1 MSGPVRALR
10 GAVPLRL
17 LLSFL
22 VCFGVTA
29 WPGTAALAAHTLTG
43 VDVRSDPRGTIVAL
57 HTAEG
62 GALGIASFLLKD
74 PPRLVFDLP
83 ETQLDPELLEVIQVE
98 SPGLAQIRLGQ
109 FSLQP
114 DVARMVVDLPEDRAE
129 LTWELL
135 PGEEECESLL
145 LLRDRA
151 TVVLVPPT
159 VTRSEGAVLVCVA
172 GAGALQRSVGTLGDP
187 ARVYADVVGAIVQE
201 QIELDCDQA
210 PLRRLRMAQQE
221 PEEGQPMAR
230 IVLELTREEAHTV
243 FSEGR
248 DLVIA
253 VAPRS
258 GGLPLPAYAGS
269 DRLRGRTIVVDPGHG
284 GDDIGAPAGFGP
296 PPRGPYEKDIVLDV
310 GRRLAGLLEAEG
322 ASVAM
327 TRKDDTY
334 ISLRDRAA
342 LANRLRADALISI
355 HCNSGD
361 RPNTL
366 SGTSVYYDHR
376 HSARFAKLVQEEL
389 VAELGTEDRGVR
401 NANFAVIRRARGPGI
416 LVETAFINHS
426 GDRERLIHPNFRE
439 RAARA
444 ILRGLI
450 RFLCG
455 ESG

>member
-1 MSGPVRALR
+1 MSGPVRAFR
-10 GAVPLRL
+10 GALPLRL
-17 LLSFL
+17 LLFLL
-22 VCFGVTA
+22 VCSGVTA
-29 WPGTAALAAHTLTG
+29 WPGTAALAAHTITG

-57 HTAEG
+57 QTADG
-62 GALGIASFLLKD
+62 RALGIASFLLKD
-74 PPRLVFDLP
+74 PPRLVFDLA
-83 ETQLDPELLEVIQVE
+83 ETQLGPELPEVIQVE
-98 SPGLAQIRLGQ
+98 SPGLVQIRLGQ

-129 LTWELL
+129 LTWEPL

-151 TVVLVPPT
+151 TVVLAPPRI
-159 VTRSEGAVLVCVA
+159 TRSEGAVLVHVA
-172 GAGALQRSVGTLGDP
+172 GVGALQRSVATLGDP
-187 ARVYADVVGAIVQE
+187 PRVYADVVGAIVQQ

-210 PLRRLRMAQQE
+210 PVHRVRMAQQE
-221 PEEGQPMAR
+221 PAEGQPIAR
-230 IVLELTREEAHTV
+230 IVLELTREQAHTA
-243 FSEGR
+243 FAEGR
-248 DLVIA
+248 DLVLA
-253 VAPRS
+253 VAPHS
-258 GGLPLPAYAGS
+258 WALPLPKYEGS
-269 DRLRGRTIVVDPGHG
+269 GKLRGKKIVVDPGHG
-284 GDDIGAPAGFGP
+284 GDDIGAPAVFGP

-310 GRRLAGLLEAEG
+310 ARRLAGLLEAEG

-327 TRKDDTY
+327 TRTDDTY

-342 LANRLRADALISI
+342 LANRLRSDALISI

-416 LVETAFINHS
+416 LVETAFMNHS

-444 ILRGLI
+444 TLRGLI

-455 ESG
+455 EST